1 MWSPVWIWQSEIPD
15 DICNKIISISDMLSY
30 KSGVTEKGMSNS
42 RNVDVKFLN
51 DNFNWINALM
61 CGYGLFANCKNFKY
75 ELSKCDV
82 EGVQL
87 SRYKLGQFYNKHVDF
102 NGNPDTKA
110 YTRKLSMSVQ
120 LSDENSYDGGDLI
133 VYYGGEKYIASK
145 VKGTVIVFD
154 SRLTH
159 EVTPITKGERYSLVK
174 WFHGDK
180 PLN

>member
-1 MWSPVWIWQSEIPD
+1 M
-15 DICNKIISISDMLSY
+15 
-30 KSGVTEKGMSNS
+30 
-42 RNVDVKFLN
+42 
-51 DNFNWINALM
+51 
-61 CGYGLFANCKNFKY
+61 
-75 ELSKCDV
+75 

-87 SRYKLGQFYNKHVDF
+87 SRYTLGQFYNKHVDF
-102 NGNPDTKA
+102 NGNSNTKS

-120 LSDENSYDGGDLI
+120 LSDENSYEGGDLI
-133 VYYGGEKYIASK
+133 IFYSGEKYIAPK